1 MSNAI
6 AITVNF
12 DGHCRELAD
21 KTQYYGG
28 RFDYELVN
36 CFFCSV
42 SISKQRSV
50 VIVSIFAD
58 CAGLRFCFAGTEETL
73 IHF

>member
-36 CFFCSV
+36 CFFV
-42 SISKQRSV
+42 
-50 VIVSIFAD
+50 
-58 CAGLRFCFAGTEETL
+58 L
-73 IHF
+73 